1 MTIRRHHILLLKR
14 IVIGTALLIGIIL
27 VYRSFETV
35 QNIQSVEESLSS
47 KYKDL
52 SDVGDQLNDRL
63 KQIGFGRRHE
73 SFFRNVDKIKK
84 DWHDYEF
91 LERERQRVGLG
102 EHGVPVNDSVY
113 DPKEV
118 KRLMGMNGF
127 NGMISDHIS
136 LNRSV
141 PDIRHPE

>member
-1 MTIRRHHILLLKR
+1 MTLRRHHILLLKR

-27 VYRSFETV
+27 VYRSFVTV
-35 QNIQSVEESLSS
+35 KNIQSVEESLTS
-47 KYKDL
+47 KFKDL
-52 SDVGDQLNDRL
+52 SDVGGQLNDRL
-63 KQIGFGRRHE
+63 KEIGFARRHE
-73 SFFRNVDKIKK
+73 PFFRNVDKIKK

-91 LERERQRVGLG
+91 IEREKQRVGLG
-102 EHGVPVNDSVY
+102 EHGAPVNDSVY